1 MATDEGEPF
10 TLIDGDRAL
19 PLAARCDG
27 DAVRVAPAALA
38 AATGW
43 ELKPEGLCRGGV
55 CVPVRDRA
63 ALADARGVDL
73 AAFARA
79 LGRPL
84 ALDVAER
91 AAALGTSAA
100 ERRARLATGAA
111 PDFGLPDLHGRMHT
125 LSAHRGKKAL
135 LIVYASW

>member
-1 MATDEGEPF
+1 MAMSRLF
-10 TLIDGDRAL
+10 TLIDGDRVTSLRANL
-19 PLAARCDG
+19 DG
-27 DAVRVAPAALA
+27 DAVRVAPEVLRD
-38 AATGW
+38 ATGW
-43 ELKPEGLCRGGV
+43 ELKPEGLCQGDL
-55 CVPVRDRA
+55 CIPVRDRA

-73 AAFARA
+73 AVFALA
-79 LGRPL
+79 QGRPL

-100 ERRARLATGAA
+100 ERSARLATLEA
-111 PDFGLPDLHGRMHT
+111 PDFTLPDLHGHLHT

>member
-1 MATDEGEPF
+1 MSEPVPF
-10 TLIDGDRAL
+10 TLIDGERVATV
-19 PLAARCDG
+19 PAAIDG
-27 DAVRVAPAALA
+27 DSVRIAPAALRE
-38 AATGW
+38 ATGW
-43 ELKPEGLCRGGV
+43 ELKPEGLCKDDA

-63 ALADARGVDL
+63 ALADASGVDL

-100 ERRARLATGAA
+100 ERSARMATLEA
-111 PDFGLPDLHGRMHT
+111 PDFELPDLHGRRHR
-125 LSAHRGKKAL
+125 LSHHRGKKVL
-135 LIVYASW
+135 LIAYASW

>member
-1 MATDEGEPF
+1 MR
-10 TLIDGDRAL
+10 I
-19 PLAARCDG
+19 
-27 DAVRVAPAALA
+27 APAVLRD
-38 AATGW
+38 ATGW
-43 ELKPEGLCRGGV
+43 ELKPEGLCRGEL

-63 ALADARGVDL
+63 ALADATGVDL
-73 AAFARA
+73 AAFASA
-79 LGRPL
+79 IDRPL

-100 ERRARLATGAA
+100 ERSARLATLEA
-111 PDFGLPDLHGRMHT
+111 PDFTLPDLQGRLHT

>member
-1 MATDEGEPF
+1 MATGEIF
-10 TLIDGDRAL
+10 TLIDGDRI
-19 PLAARCDG
+19 AATRASIDG
-27 DAVRVAPAALA
+27 GAVRVAPDLLRD
-38 AATGW
+38 ATGW
-43 ELKPEGLCRGGV
+43 ELKTEGLCQGDV

-63 ALADARGVDL
+63 ALAGDRGVDL

-79 LGRPL
+79 LDRPL

-91 AAALGTSAA
+91 AAALGTSAS
-100 ERRARLATGAA
+100 ERSAQLATGEA
-111 PDFGLPDLHGRMHT
+111 PDFRLPDLHGRMHT